1 MAKTRGN
8 EMKSNP
14 SCLGCEFSE
23 PYAPKHGRSAIKYR
37 CVRLGFDVDA
47 STIPGQ
53 SISCDLFRAPE
64 LPFAFDDEMPAHL
77 L

>member
-1 MAKTRGN
+1 MNK
-8 EMKSNP
+8 P
-14 SCLGCEFSE
+14 SCLSCEFSV
-23 PYAPKHGRSAIKYR
+23 PYAPKCTRAVVKYR

-53 SISCDLFRAPE
+53 SISCDLFREPA
-64 LPFAFDDEMPAHL
+64 LPFAFSDADAMPDHL